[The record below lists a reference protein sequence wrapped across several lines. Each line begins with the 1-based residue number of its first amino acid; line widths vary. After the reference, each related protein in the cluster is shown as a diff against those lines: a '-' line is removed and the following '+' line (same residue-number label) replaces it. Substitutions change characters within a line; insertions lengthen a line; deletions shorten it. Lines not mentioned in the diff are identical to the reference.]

1 MRPKRRLRLSVDL
14 QRVELRQNANI
25 FLGGIVA
32 QTKLQAVGLRHEYYQ
47 PRTGGRLLALDQV
60 NLEVNEGEFVT
71 IVGPSGCGK
80 TTFINLCDGLLKPT
94 AGHITIDGKVVTG
107 PGIDRGMVF
116 QDSCLMPWRTVI
128 KNVLFGLECQGLDNA
143 EGIERARG
151 FIKLVGLQ
159 GFEEHFPHE
168 LSGGMQQ
175 RCNLARALTVDP
187 KILIMDEPFAALD
200 AQTREIMQAELL
212 RIWKESGK
220 TVLFITHQINE
231 AIYLADRVFVFGSR
245 PGRVKKMISIDLPRP
260 RPLAMKRDPKF
271 LKYEDDVWQLIE
283 EEVKKT
289 MIADQ
294 VVHNIN
300 Q

>member
-1 MRPKRRLRLSVDL
+1 
-14 QRVELRQNANI
+14 
-25 FLGGIVA
+25 
-32 QTKLQAVGLRHEYYQ
+32 
-47 PRTGGRLLALDQV
+47 LDQI

-94 AGHITIDGKVVTG
+94 AGHITIDGKTVTG

-116 QDSCLMPWRTVI
+116 QDSCLMPWRTVL
-128 KNVLFGLECQGLDNA
+128 KNVIFGLECQGLDNP
-143 EGIERARG
+143 EGIERAMG

-159 GFEEHFPHE
+159 GFEEHYPHE

-220 TVLFITHQINE
+220 TVLFITHQISE
-231 AIYLADRVFVFGSR
+231 AIFLADRVIVFGSR
-245 PGRVKKMISIDLPRP
+245 PGRVKKMIPINLPRP
-260 RPLAMKRDPKF
+260 RDLSIKRDTQF
-271 LKYEDDVWQLIE
+271 LKYEDELWTLIE

-289 MIADQ
+289 MLADQ
-294 VVHNIN
+294 IVTNIN
-300 Q
+300 N

>member
-1 MRPKRRLRLSVDL
+1 M
-14 QRVELRQNANI
+14 
-25 FLGGIVA
+25 A
-32 QTKLQAVGLRHEYYQ
+32 QTKLQAINLRHEYYQ
-47 PRTGGRLLALDQV
+47 PRTGGRLLALENINLQV
-60 NLEVNEGEFVT
+60 EDGEFVT

-94 AGHITIDGKVVTG
+94 AGRIDIDGVQVTK
-107 PGIDRGMVF
+107 PGTDRGMVF
-116 QDSCLMPWRTVI
+116 QDSCLMPWRTVF
-128 KNVLFGLECQGLDNA
+128 KNVIFGLECQNLDNA
-143 EGIERARG
+143 EGRARARD
-151 FIKLVGLQ
+151 FIKLVGLG

-212 RIWKESGK
+212 RIWRESKK

-231 AIYLADRVFVFGSR
+231 AIYLADRVIVFAAR
-245 PGRVKKMISIDLPRP
+245 PGRVKATIKIDIPRP
-260 RPLAMKRDPKF
+260 RELAVKRDPRF
-271 LKYEDDVWQLIE
+271 LKYEDEVWNLIE

-289 MIADQ
+289 MIQDQ

-300 Q
+300 DSPRN

>member
-1 MRPKRRLRLSVDL
+1 V
-14 QRVELRQNANI
+14 
-25 FLGGIVA
+25 G
-32 QTKLQAVGLRHEYYQ
+32 QTKLEAIGLRHEYYQ
-47 PRTGGRLLALDQV
+47 PRTGGRLLALDNV
-60 NLEVNEGEFVT
+60 NLKVEDGEFVT

-80 TTFINLCDGLLKPT
+80 TTFINLADGLLKPT
-94 AGHITIDGKVVTG
+94 AGKLSIDGKQVTG

-143 EGIERARG
+143 EGQNRARQ
-151 FIKLVGLQ
+151 FIKLVGLE
-159 GFEEHFPHE
+159 GFEEHYPHE

-200 AQTREIMQAELL
+200 AQTREIMQLELL
-212 RIWKESGK
+212 RIWREAKK

-231 AIYLADRVFVFGSR
+231 AIYLADRVIVFGAR
-245 PGRVKKMISIDLPRP
+245 PGRVKETIKIDIPRP
-260 RPLAMKRDPKF
+260 RELAVKRERQF
-271 LKYEDDVWQLIE
+271 LEYEDHLWTLIE

-300 Q
+300 N

>member
-1 MRPKRRLRLSVDL
+1 
-14 QRVELRQNANI
+14 
-25 FLGGIVA
+25 
-32 QTKLQAVGLRHEYYQ
+32 
-47 PRTGGRLLALDQV
+47 LDQV

-94 AGHITIDGKVVTG
+94 AGHISIDGKVVTG

-116 QDSCLMPWRTVI
+116 QDSCLMPWRTVL
-128 KNVLFGLECQGLDNA
+128 KNVLFGLECQGMDNA
-143 EGIERARG
+143 AGIERARG

-159 GFEEHFPHE
+159 GFEEHYPHE

-231 AIYLADRVFVFGSR
+231 AIYLADRVIVFGSR
-245 PGRVKKMISIDLPRP
+245 PGRVKKMIPINLPRP
-260 RPLAMKRDPKF
+260 RDLSIKRDPMF
-271 LKYEDDVWQLIE
+271 LKYEDELWTLIE

>member
-1 MRPKRRLRLSVDL
+1 
-14 QRVELRQNANI
+14 
-25 FLGGIVA
+25 VA
-32 QTKLQAVGLRHEYYQ
+32 QIKLQATGLRHEYYQ
-47 PRTGGRLLALDQV
+47 PRTGGRLLALDNIDLHV
-60 NLEVNEGEFVT
+60 DDGEFVS

-94 AGHITIDGKVVTG
+94 AGRIDIDGKQITG
-107 PGIDRGMVF
+107 PGTDRGMVF

-128 KNVLFGLECQGLDNA
+128 KNVIFGLECQGLDNA
-143 EGIERARG
+143 EGQERARK

-159 GFEEHFPHE
+159 GFEDHYPHE

-200 AQTREIMQAELL
+200 AQTREIMQKELL
-212 RIWKESGK
+212 RIWSEARK

-231 AIYLADRVFVFGSR
+231 AIYLADRVIVFGAR
-245 PGRVKKMISIDLPRP
+245 PGRVKQTIKIDLPRP
-260 RPLAMKRDPKF
+260 RDLSLKRDPRF
-271 LKYEDDVWQLIE
+271 LELENQVWEQIE

-289 MIADQ
+289 MVQDQ
-294 VVHNIN
+294 VTHNIN
-300 Q
+300 N

>member
-1 MRPKRRLRLSVDL
+1 
-14 QRVELRQNANI
+14 
-25 FLGGIVA
+25 
-32 QTKLQAVGLRHEYYQ
+32 
-47 PRTGGRLLALDQV
+47 
-60 NLEVNEGEFVT
+60 
-71 IVGPSGCGK
+71 
-80 TTFINLCDGLLKPT
+80 
-94 AGHITIDGKVVTG
+94 
-107 PGIDRGMVF
+107 
-116 QDSCLMPWRTVI
+116 MPWRTVL

-143 EGIERARG
+143 LGIERARG

-231 AIYLADRVFVFGSR
+231 AIYLADRVIVFGSR
-245 PGRVKKMISIDLPRP
+245 PGRVKKMIPINLPRP
-260 RPLAMKRDPKF
+260 RDLSIKRDPSF
-271 LKYEDDVWQLIE
+271 LKYEDELWTLIE